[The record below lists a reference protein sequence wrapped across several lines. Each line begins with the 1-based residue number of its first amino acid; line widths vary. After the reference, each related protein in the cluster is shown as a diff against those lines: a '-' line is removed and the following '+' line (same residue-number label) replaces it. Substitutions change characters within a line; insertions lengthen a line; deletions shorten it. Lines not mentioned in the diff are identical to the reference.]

1 MRWQASKENE
11 MKLYR
16 DRIIGD
22 PRHGEGGYTLMEILI
37 VLALLALIAG
47 FAVPNLMKVFGG
59 AKTDA
64 AAIQINNL
72 GAVLDI
78 YRLEN
83 GAYPTSEQ
91 GLKALVTKPADA
103 KTWNGPYLDKESAL
117 TDPWNNA
124 YRYRVP
130 GQRSSRGYDLYSYG
144 ADNAEGGEGEESDVW
159 Q

>member
-1 MRWQASKENE
+1 MTLRKDILDNDQRLSE
-11 MKLYR
+11 R
-16 DRIIGD
+16 
-22 PRHGEGGYTLMEILI
+22 GYTLMEILI

-59 AKTDA
+59 AKSDA

-83 GAYPTSEQ
+83 GAYPTEEQ
-91 GLKALVTKPADA
+91 GLQALVTAPANMA
-103 KTWNGPYLDKESAL
+103 SWNGPYLDKESAL
-117 TDPWNNA
+117 TDPWNNP
-124 YRYRVP
+124 YRYSVP
-130 GQRSSRGYDLYSYG
+130 GKRSARGYDLYTFG
-144 ADNAEGGEGEESDVW
+144 ADNAEGGEGEDRDIW

>member
-1 MRWQASKENE
+1 
-11 MKLYR
+11 MKLR
-16 DRIIGD
+16 REKIQSD
-22 PRHGEGGYTLMEILI
+22 PHCGERGYTLMEILI

-47 FAVPNLMKVFGG
+47 FAVPNLMKIFGG

-83 GAYPTSEQ
+83 GAYPTDEQ
-91 GLKALVTKPADA
+91 GLQALVTKPDNA

-117 TDPWNNA
+117 TDPWNNP

-130 GQRSSRGYDLYSYG
+130 GQRSSRGYDLYSFG
-144 ADNAEGGEGEESDVW
+144 ADNAEGGEGENSDIW